1 MKGVAK
7 VKFFAYI
14 VAALIGFAVG
24 HYVLEGAAAAFGSI
38 LISYHLYLLFLV
50 LLAKHEKGL
59 SLPIGHTI
67 LTHLA
72 VLVVVVGIP
81 YIRAQ
86 IPFFSFVSLLIPG
99 LAPFETNWL
108 FSGQGQI
115 AKAAEEANP
124 IDTASATAED
134 HRDFVAYLRTGDRP
148 FRKRGGTVDDEFR
161 AWLADRAKKNGAAAM
176 VGVSRGTAEG

>member
-1 MKGVAK
+1 
-7 VKFFAYI
+7 VKLFAYI
-14 VAALIGFAVG
+14 VAALIGFAMG

-59 SLPIGHTI
+59 SLPIGQTI

-86 IPFFSFVSLLIPG
+86 IPFFSLVSLLIPG
-99 LAPFETNWL
+99 LAPFETAWL
-108 FSGQGQI
+108 FGGQGQSVKTAEK
-115 AKAAEEANP
+115 AKP
-124 IDTASATAED
+124 VDTASATAED
-134 HRDFVAYLRTGDRP
+134 HQEFVAYLRSGHRP
-148 FRKRGGTVDDEFR
+148 LRKPGGTVDDEFR
-161 AWLADRAKKNGAAAM
+161 AWLADRAKKNGAAGAM
-176 VGVSRGTAEG
+176 AGVSQGSAEGVN

>member
-1 MKGVAK
+1 M
-7 VKFFAYI
+7 KFFAYI
-14 VAALIGFAVG
+14 VAALIGFGIG
-24 HYVLEGAAAAFGSI
+24 HYLLEGAAAAFGSI

-59 SLPIGHTI
+59 SLPIGQTI

-108 FSGQGQI
+108 FSGQGQSV
-115 AKAAEEANP
+115 KATEESKP
-124 IDTASATAED
+124 FDTASATSED
-134 HRDFVAYLRTGDRP
+134 HREFVVYLKAGHRS
-148 FRKRGGTVDDEFR
+148 FRKPGGTVDDEFR
-161 AWLADRAKKNGAAAM
+161 AWLADRAKKNGAAEAM
-176 VGVSRGTAEG
+176 VSASPGITEG